1 MTARINCLLE
11 RKPAILS
18 QENLYIGGDNM
29 TKPEAYPVD
38 IPNAPKRT
46 KNNDDNLPEPLSG
59 SKKVKNQ
66 NHTGQRHG
74 EGS

>member
-1 MTARINCLLE
+1 
-11 RKPAILS
+11 
-18 QENLYIGGDNM
+18 M

-38 IPNAPKRT
+38 PPNVPRCT
-46 KNNDDNLPEPLSG
+46 KNDDKNITEPLSG